1 MSTINGLPAHV
12 LLVHAVVVLVPLTA
26 TLLLLT
32 ACWPAA
38 RRRLSLFAAATG
50 AVTLVSVPLA
60 TEAGEWL
67 EHHLPRTPLLH
78 IHTELGD
85 YMLPWA
91 VALFV
96 ATAAVAVREFLR
108 TRRPTAGSH
117 VSTAGGPGA
126 APVHTPTVRPDWRP
140 ARCRCSPPTSPSTWP
155 GGPARAPPTRTH
167 WWPPDEGDPPGRPPA
182 GGAPRLPRARHLR
195 RAVARADRPG
205 REGLSAPGRRHG
217 AR

>member
-126 APVHTPTVRPDWRP
+126 AH
-140 ARCRCSPPTSPSTWP
+140 
-155 GGPARAPPTRTH
+155 GGPRADR
-167 WWPPDEGDPPGRPPA
+167 DGIGGRPVTVVLAVLALVIAAGSIATVYRIGESGSRAAWEGRYSPTTVQSPKPA
-182 GGAPRLPRARHLR
+182 GGE
-195 RAVARADRPG
+195 DD
-205 REGLSAPGRRHG
+205 
-217 AR
+217 